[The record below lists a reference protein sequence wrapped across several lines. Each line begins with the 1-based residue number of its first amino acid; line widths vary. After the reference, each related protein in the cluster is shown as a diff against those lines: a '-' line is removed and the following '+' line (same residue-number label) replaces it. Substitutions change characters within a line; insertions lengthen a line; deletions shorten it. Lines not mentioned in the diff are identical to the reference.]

1 MKTWIANF
9 IADER
14 GAETVEF
21 GVGALTIAG
30 GAAAS
35 YNVLKENLQTKSGDL
50 IEKISVDAE

>member
-1 MKTWIANF
+1 MKNWIVNF
-9 IADER
+9 LADET

-35 YNVLKENLQTKSGDL
+35 YTSLKDNLQAKGDEL

>member
-1 MKTWIANF
+1 MKNWIMNF
-9 IADER
+9 IADET

-30 GAAAS
+30 GAAAGFTT
-35 YNVLKENLQTKSGDL
+35 LKNNLQDKGDEL